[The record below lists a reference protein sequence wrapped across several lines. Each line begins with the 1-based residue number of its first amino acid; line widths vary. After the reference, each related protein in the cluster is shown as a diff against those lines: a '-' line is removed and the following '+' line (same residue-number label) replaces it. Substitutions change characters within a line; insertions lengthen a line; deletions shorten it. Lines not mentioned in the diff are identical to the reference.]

1 MGKLFKPRKSSD
13 THSDTHSVNTNNA
26 KGVWAQSALFAPL
39 LISPFLVVRPGQAA
53 PLSPTPLNSA
63 AIAPSTRSLQPLG
76 QMPSPPLPPLG
87 AAEAFLPKPDPQ
99 ALIHLQI
106 RLSERRVYVYSRD
119 KVQASFPVAIG
130 RAGWET
136 PKGSYHVLQK
146 IENPAWQHPFTGE
159 IIPPGADNPLGTR
172 WIGFWTD
179 GTNFIGFHGTPNA
192 ESVGRPASH
201 GCIRMYGQD
210 VTKLF
215 ELVRIGTPVDVV
227 P

>member
-1 MGKLFKPRKSSD
+1 MGKLSKIQKMQGIC
-13 THSDTHSVNTNNA
+13 A
-26 KGVWAQSALFAPL
+26 KYALFAPL
-39 LISPFLVVRPGQAA
+39 LIAPLFIAQSGQAA
-53 PLSPTPLNSA
+53 PLSSSPSSP
-63 AIAPSTRSLQPLG
+63 AIAPNPSRSPQ
-76 QMPSPPLPPLG
+76 SPALVPVPLPPLG
-87 AAEAFLPKPDPQ
+87 AAEAFLPKPDPV

-119 KVQASFPVAIG
+119 KVQTSFPVAIG

-136 PKGSYHVLQK
+136 PTGSYQVMQK

-159 IIPPGADNPLGTR
+159 VIPPGVDNPLGSR

-179 GTNFIGFHGTPNA
+179 GTNFIGFHGTPTV

-201 GCIRMYGQD
+201 GCIRMYDRD

-215 ELVRIGTPVDVV
+215 SMVRVGTPVEVV

>member
-1 MGKLFKPRKSSD
+1 MGKSSEIPKMQGAC
-13 THSDTHSVNTNNA
+13 V
-26 KGVWAQSALFAPL
+26 KYALIAPL
-39 LISPFLVVRPGQAA
+39 LIAPFLVVQPGQAA
-53 PLSPTPLNSA
+53 PSPSSPTNSSSPTRPNR
-63 AIAPSTRSLQPLG
+63 AIAANPTIPVPQ
-76 QMPSPPLPPLG
+76 SPEMVPALPLPPLG
-87 AAEAFLPKPDPQ
+87 AAEAFLPKPDPL

-106 RLSERRVYVYSRD
+106 RLSERRVYIYSRD
-119 KVQASFPVAIG
+119 KVQTSFPVAIG

-136 PKGSYHVLQK
+136 PTGSYQVMQK

-159 IIPPGADNPLGTR
+159 VIPPGVDNPLGSR

-179 GTNFIGFHGTPNA
+179 GTNFIGFHGTPTV

-201 GCIRMYGQD
+201 GCIRMYDRD

-215 ELVRIGTPVDVV
+215 GMVRVGTPVEVV

>member
-1 MGKLFKPRKSSD
+1 MGNLSKTRKPSDPRK
-13 THSDTHSVNTNNA
+13 TQGA
-26 KGVWAQSALFAPL
+26 WASALFAPL
-39 LISPFLVVRPGQAA
+39 LMSPFLAIRPGQAA
-53 PLSPTPLNSA
+53 PLPAAMPLNAA
-63 AIAPSTRSLQPLG
+63 AIASPTRSLQPLE
-76 QMPSPPLPPLG
+76 QMPTPPLPPLG

-136 PKGSYHVLQK
+136 PTGNYHVLQK

-159 IIPPGADNPLGTR
+159 IIPPGTDNPLGTR

-215 ELVRIGTPVDVV
+215 ELVRLGTPVDVV

>member
-1 MGKLFKPRKSSD
+1 MGKLSKTRKPSDPRK
-13 THSDTHSVNTNNA
+13 TQGA
-26 KGVWAQSALFAPL
+26 WAQSALFAPL
-39 LISPFLVVRPGQAA
+39 LMSPFLAIRPGQAA
-53 PLSPTPLNSA
+53 PLPAATPLNAA
-63 AIAPSTRSLQPLG
+63 AIASPTRSLQPLE
-76 QMPSPPLPPLG
+76 QMPTPPLPPLG

-119 KVQASFPVAIG
+119 KVQTSFPVAIG

-136 PKGSYHVLQK
+136 PTGSYHVLQK

-159 IIPPGADNPLGTR
+159 IIPPGTDNPLGTR